1 MREILFRGQ
10 KAIYGG
16 WVYGSLAVKTDSLLG
31 IKTYFI
37 LNQEL
42 RKDGLLEPLVSW
54 HNVKPETVGQ
64 YTGLKDKNG
73 RMIFEGD
80 VVEQSLYSYVE
91 PICDGFGEVVFC
103 ECDCSFSVLCASENE
118 IMPLGSNGAYCWE
131 AEVLGNIHD
140 NHELVKENVK
150 NENA

>member
-1 MREILFRGQ
+1 MREILFRG
-10 KAIYGG
+10 KRKDNGEWA
-16 WVYGSLAVKTDSLLG
+16 YGSLLTFKGFSIHDKTWKNFLTVRG
-31 IKTYFI
+31 
-37 LNQEL
+37 
-42 RKDGLLEPLVSW
+42 
-54 HNVKPETVGQ
+54 ETIGQ

-103 ECDCSFSVLCASENE
+103 ECDCSFSVFCASENE
-118 IMPLGSNGAYCWE
+118 IMPLGSNGAYYWE

-140 NHELVKENVK
+140 NPELVKKGVK
-150 NENA
+150 NKNA